1 MRSRGGTGNLSGVLV
16 VDKPAGPTSFEVV
29 RRLRSALG
37 VKKVG
42 HTGTLDPLAT
52 GLLTLCLNRA
62 TKLVPFLQAGEK
74 EYQGSMILGL
84 STDTDD
90 ITGRVTSKKI
100 CLNIGPRDIIKAA
113 REFIGVIEQIPPAYS
128 AVKFQGRPAYK
139 LARQGEKVPVKSREV
154 IIHDLAVTEIDLPR
168 ISFHVRV
175 SKGTYIRSL
184 AADLGRR
191 LRTGACLRTLR
202 RLSSVPFTLD
212 TAVPLDEAE
221 DLARAGRLEERV
233 IPLEQALSF
242 MPEVRISGDAVRLV
256 ENGQPLPLT
265 SLDDFR
271 PQPGPVRILA
281 KGIGLL
287 AVYQYTPPTGTQ
299 DKESLT
305 PLRVLGGN

>member
-1 MRSRGGTGNLSGVLV
+1 MRSGSGRGNLSGVLL

-37 VKKVG
+37 VKKAG

-62 TKLVPFLQAGEK
+62 TKLAPFLQAGEK

-84 STDTDD
+84 TTDTDD
-90 ITGRVTSKKI
+90 ITGRVTSKKA
-100 CLNIGPRDIIKAA
+100 CLNIGSRDIIEAA
-113 REFIGVIEQIPPAYS
+113 REFAGVIEQVPPAYS

-139 LARQGEKVPVKSREV
+139 LARQGEKVPAKSREV
-154 IIHDLAVTEIDLPR
+154 IIHDLAVTGIDLPQ
-168 ISFHVRV
+168 ISFYVRV

-202 RLSSVPFTLD
+202 RLSSVPFTLGE
-212 TAVPLDEAE
+212 AVPLDEAE
-221 DLARAGRLEERV
+221 DLARTGRLDERV
-233 IPLEQALSF
+233 IPLNQALSF

-256 ENGQPLPLT
+256 ENGQPLPLS

-271 PQPGPVRILA
+271 PQEGPVRIRA
-281 KGIGLL
+281 REAGLL
-287 AVYQYTPPTGTQ
+287 AVYKYTPPTGTR

-305 PLRVLGGN
+305 PLRILGGN